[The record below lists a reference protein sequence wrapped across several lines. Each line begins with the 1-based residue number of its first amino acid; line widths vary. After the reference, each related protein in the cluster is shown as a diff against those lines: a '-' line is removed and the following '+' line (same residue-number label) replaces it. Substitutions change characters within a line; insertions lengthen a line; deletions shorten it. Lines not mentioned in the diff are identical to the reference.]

1 MAAEVELRLGIDVG
15 GTNTDAVVLDRAEQ
29 VVAKAKVPTTADVSA
44 GIGAAIEAVLRHSS
58 INADR
63 ITQVMLGTTHATN
76 ALLQRRDLQ
85 RTAVLRI
92 GAPAT
97 ASIPPLATWPAT
109 LREAVAVGSRTIRG
123 GFQLDGREIAP
134 LDTKA
139 LAQFIQSL
147 ADSIDAVAVTSVFA
161 SVSPRHE
168 LQAEQIVREVLG
180 DVHVS
185 LSHEIGAPG
194 LIERENA
201 TVLNAALA
209 GVQRRVAAAL
219 EQALAA
225 YGLSSA
231 VYFSQNDGTLMAH
244 DYAVRYPIFTIR
256 SGPANSMRG
265 AAHLSGTR
273 DAMVADVGGTS
284 TDIGL
289 LVSGFPRESLLGAEI
304 VGVPTN
310 FRIPE
315 VVSLPLGGGSIVA
328 ASNGRIRIGPQSVG
342 HLIHSS
348 ALVFGGSV
356 PTLMD
361 AAVYGERARIGE
373 PSRATPHAEIL
384 NQALA
389 LSDAM
394 LAEGIDRAKISREEL
409 SLIAVG
415 GANSFVPESVPG
427 IAEVRRPEHAEVAN
441 AIGAAI
447 AHVSGQVD
455 RIFPYRAA
463 ARLNA
468 LAEAQE
474 AARQNAIRA
483 GADPKRI
490 EIVEIEEV
498 PVSYL
503 VDPALR
509 IRVKAAGPLGSI

>member
-1 MAAEVELRLGIDVG
+1 MAAAVELRLGIDVG
-15 GTNTDAVVLDRAEQ
+15 GTNTDAVVLDRAER
-29 VVAKAKVPTTADVSA
+29 VVAKAKVPTTVDVSR
-44 GIGAAIEAVLRHSS
+44 GIGAAIEAVLRQSS
-58 INADR
+58 ISANL

-76 ALLQRRDLQ
+76 ALLQRRGLQ
-85 RTAVLRI
+85 HTAVVRI

-97 ASIPPLATWPAT
+97 ASIPPLATWPAA
-109 LREAVAVGSRTIRG
+109 LREAVAIGSTTIRG

-134 LDTKA
+134 LDVKA
-139 LAQFIQSL
+139 LTRFLHSL
-147 ADSIDAVAVTSVFA
+147 AGGIDAVAVTSVFA

-209 GVQRRVAAAL
+209 GVQRGVAAAL

-231 VYFSQNDGTLMAH
+231 VYFSQNDGTLMAL
-244 DYAVRYPIFTIR
+244 DYAIRYPIFTIR

-265 AAHLSGTR
+265 AAYLSGMR
-273 DAMVADVGGTS
+273 NALVADVGGTS

-289 LVSGFPRESLLGAEI
+289 LLSGFPRESPLGAEI
-304 VGVPTN
+304 GGVPTN

-315 VVSLPLGGGSIVA
+315 VVSLSLGGGSIVGA
-328 ASNGRIRIGPQSVG
+328 TNGRIRIGPQSVG
-342 HLIHSS
+342 HLIRSS

-356 PTLMD
+356 PTLTD
-361 AAVYGERARIGE
+361 AAACVGRARIGE
-373 PSRATPHAEIL
+373 PSHATPHAVIL
-384 NQALA
+384 NQALILA
-389 LSDAM
+389 GAM

-409 SLIAVG
+409 PLIAVG
-415 GANSFVPESVPG
+415 GASDLVPDSVPG
-427 IAEVRRPEHAEVAN
+427 VVEVRRPEHAEVAN

-455 RIFPYRAA
+455 RIFPYRTGG
-463 ARLNA
+463 RLDA

-474 AARQNAIRA
+474 AARQNAIRV
-483 GADPKRI
+483 GADPERI